1 MNPEENIKKNST
13 GLLKKRLQLIKVV
26 KRNLV
31 ILAKRKALYQEEI
44 SIQGKINHMMEQL
57 SQIRQ
62 DSDKLEEAFSKAK
75 LKTKKKIS
83 EIDKLLQE
91 HKNMAKMLGIS
102 TSLWQDV
109 RRIEKEFIKDD
120 QKFLADQEK
129 LETAET
135 QTNQ

>member
-1 MNPEENIKKNST
+1 MANLTEENLKKYST

-62 DSDKLEEAFSKAK
+62 DSDELEEAFSKAK

-120 QKFLADQEK
+120 QKFLGEF
-129 LETAET
+129 
-135 QTNQ
+135 

>member
-1 MNPEENIKKNST
+1 MVNLTEEKLKNYSA

-26 KRNLV
+26 KTNLV

-44 SIQGKINHMMEQL
+44 NIQGKINYLMERL

-91 HKNMAKMLGIS
+91 HQNMAKMLGVS

-120 QKFLADQEK
+120 QKFLGEF
-129 LETAET
+129 
-135 QTNQ
+135 

>member
-1 MNPEENIKKNST
+1 MVNLTEEKLKNYSA
-13 GLLKKRLQLIKVV
+13 GLLKKRLQLIKVI
-26 KRNLV
+26 KTNLV

-44 SIQGKINHMMEQL
+44 NIQGKINHMMERL

-75 LKTKKKIS
+75 LKTKEKIS

-91 HKNMAKMLGIS
+91 HQNMAKMLGVS

-120 QKFLADQEK
+120 QKFLGEF
-129 LETAET
+129 
-135 QTNQ
+135 

>member
-1 MNPEENIKKNST
+1 MVNFTEENLKKYSAD
-13 GLLKKRLQLIKVV
+13 LLKKRLQLIKVI
-26 KRNLV
+26 KTNLV

-44 SIQGKINHMMEQL
+44 NIQGKINHMMERL

-62 DSDKLEEAFSKAK
+62 DSDKLDEAFSKAK

-91 HKNMAKMLGIS
+91 HQNMAKMLGVS

-120 QKFLADQEK
+120 QKFLGEF
-129 LETAET
+129 
-135 QTNQ
+135 

>member
-1 MNPEENIKKNST
+1 MVNFTEENLKKYSAD
-13 GLLKKRLQLIKVV
+13 LLKKRLQLIKVI
-26 KRNLV
+26 KTNLV

-62 DSDKLEEAFSKAK
+62 DSDELEEAFSKAK
-75 LKTKKKIS
+75 LKTKEKIS

-91 HKNMAKMLGIS
+91 HQNMAKMLGVS

-109 RRIEKEFIKDD
+109 RRIEKEIIKEV
-120 QKFLADQEK
+120 QKFLGEF
-129 LETAET
+129 
-135 QTNQ
+135 

>member
-1 MNPEENIKKNST
+1 MANLTEENLKKYST
-13 GLLKKRLQLIKVV
+13 DLLKKRLQLIKVV

-62 DSDKLEEAFSKAK
+62 DSDELEEAFSKAK

-120 QKFLADQEK
+120 QKFLGEF
-129 LETAET
+129 
-135 QTNQ
+135 

>member
-1 MNPEENIKKNST
+1 MANLTEENLKKYST
-13 GLLKKRLQLIKVV
+13 DLLKKRLQLIKVV

-75 LKTKKKIS
+75 LKTKEKIS

-91 HKNMAKMLGIS
+91 HQNMAKMLGVS

-120 QKFLADQEK
+120 QKFLGEF
-129 LETAET
+129 
-135 QTNQ
+135 

>member
-1 MNPEENIKKNST
+1 M
-13 GLLKKRLQLIKVV
+13 
-26 KRNLV
+26 
-31 ILAKRKALYQEEI
+31 AKRKALYQEEI

-62 DSDKLEEAFSKAK
+62 DSDELEEAFSKAK

-120 QKFLADQEK
+120 QKFLGEF
-129 LETAET
+129 
-135 QTNQ
+135 

>member
-1 MNPEENIKKNST
+1 MANLTEENQKKYST
-13 GLLKKRLQLIKVV
+13 DLLKKRLQLIKVV

-62 DSDKLEEAFSKAK
+62 DSDELEEAFSKAK

-120 QKFLADQEK
+120 QKFLGEF
-129 LETAET
+129 
-135 QTNQ
+135 

>member
-1 MNPEENIKKNST
+1 MANLTDEILKKYST
-13 GLLKKRLQLIKVV
+13 DLLKKRLQLIKVV

-62 DSDKLEEAFSKAK
+62 DSDELEEAFSKAK

-120 QKFLADQEK
+120 QKFLGEF
-129 LETAET
+129 
-135 QTNQ
+135 

>member
-1 MNPEENIKKNST
+1 MVNFTEENLKKYSAD
-13 GLLKKRLQLIKVV
+13 LLKKRLQLIKVI
-26 KRNLV
+26 KTNLV

-44 SIQGKINHMMEQL
+44 NIQGKINHMMERL
-57 SQIRQ
+57 RQIRQ

-75 LKTKKKIS
+75 LKTKEKIS

-91 HKNMAKMLGIS
+91 HQNMAKMLGVS

-120 QKFLADQEK
+120 QKFLGEF
-129 LETAET
+129 
-135 QTNQ
+135 

>member
-1 MNPEENIKKNST
+1 MVNFTEENLKKYSAD
-13 GLLKKRLQLIKVV
+13 LLKKRLQLIKVIKTNV
-26 KRNLV
+26 V

-44 SIQGKINHMMEQL
+44 NIQGKINHMMERL

-75 LKTKKKIS
+75 LKTKEKIS

-91 HKNMAKMLGIS
+91 HQNMAKMLGVS

-120 QKFLADQEK
+120 QKFLGEF
-129 LETAET
+129 
-135 QTNQ
+135 

>member
-1 MNPEENIKKNST
+1 MVNLTEEKLKNYSD

-26 KRNLV
+26 KPNLV

-44 SIQGKINHMMEQL
+44 NIQGKINHLMERL

-83 EIDKLLQE
+83 EIDKLLRE
-91 HKNMAKMLGIS
+91 HQDMAKMLGVPI
-102 TSLWQDV
+102 SLWHDV
-109 RRIEKEFIKDD
+109 GKIEKEFMKDD
-120 QKFLADQEK
+120 
-129 LETAET
+129 
-135 QTNQ
+135 

>member
-1 MNPEENIKKNST
+1 MVNFTEENLKKYSAD
-13 GLLKKRLQLIKVV
+13 LLKKRLQLIKVI
-26 KRNLV
+26 KTNLV

-44 SIQGKINHMMEQL
+44 NIQGKINHMMERL

-75 LKTKKKIS
+75 LKTKQKIS

-91 HKNMAKMLGIS
+91 HQNMAKMLGVS

-120 QKFLADQEK
+120 QKFLGEF
-129 LETAET
+129 
-135 QTNQ
+135 

>member
-1 MNPEENIKKNST
+1 MVNFTEENLKKYSA
-13 GLLKKRLQLIKVV
+13 GLLKKRLQLIKVI
-26 KRNLV
+26 KTNLV

-44 SIQGKINHMMEQL
+44 NIQGKINHMMERL

-75 LKTKKKIS
+75 LKTKEKIS

-91 HKNMAKMLGIS
+91 HQNMAKMLGVS

-120 QKFLADQEK
+120 QKFLGEF
-129 LETAET
+129 
-135 QTNQ
+135 

>member
-1 MNPEENIKKNST
+1 MVNFTEENLKKYSAD
-13 GLLKKRLQLIKVV
+13 LLKKRLQLIKVI
-26 KRNLV
+26 KTNLV

-62 DSDKLEEAFSKAK
+62 DSDELEEAFSKAK
-75 LKTKKKIS
+75 LKTKEKIS

-91 HKNMAKMLGIS
+91 HQNMAKMLGVS

-120 QKFLADQEK
+120 QKFLGEF
-129 LETAET
+129 
-135 QTNQ
+135 

>member
-1 MNPEENIKKNST
+1 MVNFTEENLKKYSAD
-13 GLLKKRLQLIKVV
+13 LLKKRLQLIKIV

-62 DSDKLEEAFSKAK
+62 DSDELEEAFSKAK

-120 QKFLADQEK
+120 QKFLGEF
-129 LETAET
+129 
-135 QTNQ
+135 

>member
-1 MNPEENIKKNST
+1 
-13 GLLKKRLQLIKVV
+13 
-26 KRNLV
+26 
-31 ILAKRKALYQEEI
+31 
-44 SIQGKINHMMEQL
+44 MMEQL

-62 DSDKLEEAFSKAK
+62 DSDELEEAFSKAK

-109 RRIEKEFIKDD
+109 RRIEKVFIKDD
-120 QKFLADQEK
+120 QKFLGEF
-129 LETAET
+129 
-135 QTNQ
+135 

>member
-1 MNPEENIKKNST
+1 MVNLTEENLKKYST

-120 QKFLADQEK
+120 QKFLGEF
-129 LETAET
+129 
-135 QTNQ
+135 

>member
-1 MNPEENIKKNST
+1 MANLTEENLKKYST
-13 GLLKKRLQLIKVV
+13 DLLKKRLQLIKVI
-26 KRNLV
+26 KTNLV

-62 DSDKLEEAFSKAK
+62 DSDELEEAFSKAK

-120 QKFLADQEK
+120 QKFLGEF
-129 LETAET
+129 
-135 QTNQ
+135 

>member
-1 MNPEENIKKNST
+1 MVNFTEENLKKYSAD
-13 GLLKKRLQLIKVV
+13 LLKKRLQLIKVI
-26 KRNLV
+26 KTNLV

-44 SIQGKINHMMEQL
+44 NIQGKINHMMERL

-75 LKTKKKIS
+75 LKTKEKIS

-91 HKNMAKMLGIS
+91 HQNMAKMLGVS

-120 QKFLADQEK
+120 QKFLGEF
-129 LETAET
+129 
-135 QTNQ
+135 

>member
-1 MNPEENIKKNST
+1 MVNLTEENLKKYST

-109 RRIEKEFIKDD
+109 RRIEKKFIKDD
-120 QKFLADQEK
+120 QKFLGEF
-129 LETAET
+129 
-135 QTNQ
+135 

>member
-1 MNPEENIKKNST
+1 MANLTEENLKKYST
-13 GLLKKRLQLIKVV
+13 DLLKKRLQLIKVV

-62 DSDKLEEAFSKAK
+62 DSDELEEAFSMAK

-120 QKFLADQEK
+120 QKFLGEF
-129 LETAET
+129 
-135 QTNQ
+135 

>member
-1 MNPEENIKKNST
+1 MANLTEENLKKYST
-13 GLLKKRLQLIKVV
+13 DLLKKRLQLIKVI
-26 KRNLV
+26 KTNLV

-44 SIQGKINHMMEQL
+44 NIQGKINHMMERL

-62 DSDKLEEAFSKAK
+62 DSDELEEAFSKAK

-120 QKFLADQEK
+120 QKFLGEF
-129 LETAET
+129 
-135 QTNQ
+135 